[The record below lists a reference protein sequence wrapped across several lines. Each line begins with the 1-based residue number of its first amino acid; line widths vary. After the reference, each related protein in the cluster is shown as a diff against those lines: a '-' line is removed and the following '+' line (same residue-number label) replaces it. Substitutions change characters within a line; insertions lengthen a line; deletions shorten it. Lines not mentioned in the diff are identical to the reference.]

1 MKLVLDNE
9 EEEALIRKG
18 SVSIDELVALIN
30 QHDLDR
36 KIPVCVDADVSD
48 MADFGVVG
56 I

>member
-9 EEEALIRKG
+9 EEQALIRKG

-36 KIPVCVDADVSD
+36 MLAKHLYNIGTYRVLSKDV
-48 MADFGVVG
+48 
-56 I
+56 